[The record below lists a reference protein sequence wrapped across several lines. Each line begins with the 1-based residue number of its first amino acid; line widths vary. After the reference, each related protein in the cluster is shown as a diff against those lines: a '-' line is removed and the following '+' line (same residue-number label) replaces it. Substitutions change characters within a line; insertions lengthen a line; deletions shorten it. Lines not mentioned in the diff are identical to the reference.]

1 MITLKEIAAQ
11 SGVSIA
17 TVSNILNGKSNVS
30 EATKQRV
37 MQIVKETG
45 YRPNYMARSLRS
57 SKTNTI
63 GVIIEDITNFSSPLQ
78 IDGITAALEYRG
90 YKLILE
96 NLRYYTKYN
105 GVPNNSYVE
114 SVQSAIQEMLTIK
127 VDGIVYVAGH
137 TRNIDFLPSNLP
149 IPFVVS
155 YSGCNNPA
163 YPYVVIDDVS
173 SAFNMTEFLISKGH
187 TKIGII
193 AGSKNNEHSDQRLIG
208 WEKSMKN
215 HGLSLDPS
223 LIFFG
228 DWKRE
233 SGYNCCKKLFETS
246 KDITAIFCFNDL
258 MAAGVYDYLKENN
271 MTAGKD
277 ISVVGF
283 DNREVST
290 FLVPQLTTMEIPL
303 PQFGVCAAEALLKLI
318 DEEKL
323 EGQEVRVMCKLIERA
338 SVK

>member
-105 GVPNNSYVE
+105 GVPNHSYVE

-149 IPFVVS
+149 IPLVVS
-155 YSGCNNPA
+155 YSDCNNPA
-163 YPYVVIDDVS
+163 YPYVVIDDVT

-208 WEKSMKN
+208 WEKSMKS
-215 HGLSLDPS
+215 HGLSLEPS

-323 EGQEVRVMCKLIERA
+323 ESQEVRVMCKLIERA

>member
-323 EGQEVRVMCKLIERA
+323 ESQEVRVMCKLIERA

>member
-105 GVPNNSYVE
+105 GVPNHSYVE

-149 IPFVVS
+149 IPLVVS

-163 YPYVVIDDVS
+163 YPYVVIDDVT

>member
-105 GVPNNSYVE
+105 GVPNHSYVE

>member
-105 GVPNNSYVE
+105 GVPNHSYVE

-149 IPFVVS
+149 IPLVVS

-187 TKIGII
+187 TKICII

>member
-105 GVPNNSYVE
+105 GVPNHSYVE

-173 SAFNMTEFLISKGH
+173 SAFNMTEFLISRGH

>member
-105 GVPNNSYVE
+105 GVPNHSYVE

-149 IPFVVS
+149 IPLVVS

-323 EGQEVRVMCKLIERA
+323 ASQEVRVTCKLIERA
-338 SVK
+338 SLK

>member
-105 GVPNNSYVE
+105 GVPNHSYVE

-149 IPFVVS
+149 IPLVVS

-163 YPYVVIDDVS
+163 YPYVVIDDVT

-323 EGQEVRVMCKLIERA
+323 ESQEVRVMCKLIERA

>member
-137 TRNIDFLPSNLP
+137 TRNIDFLPSNLL
-149 IPFVVS
+149 IPLVVS
-155 YSGCNNPA
+155 YSDCNNPA
-163 YPYVVIDDVS
+163 YPYVVIDDVT

-208 WEKSMKN
+208 WDKSMKN

>member
-163 YPYVVIDDVS
+163 YPYVVIDDVT

-215 HGLSLDPS
+215 HGLSLYPS

>member
-105 GVPNNSYVE
+105 GVPNHSYVE

-323 EGQEVRVMCKLIERA
+323 ESQEVRVMCKLIERA

>member
-105 GVPNNSYVE
+105 GVPNHSYVE

-149 IPFVVS
+149 IPLVVS

-338 SVK
+338 SLK

>member
-105 GVPNNSYVE
+105 GVPNHSYVE

-163 YPYVVIDDVS
+163 YPYVVIDDVT

-223 LIFFG
+223 FIFFG

>member
-149 IPFVVS
+149 IPLVVS
-155 YSGCNNPA
+155 YSDCNNPA
-163 YPYVVIDDVS
+163 YPYVVIDDVT

-208 WEKSMKN
+208 WEKSMKS
-215 HGLSLDPS
+215 HWLSLDPS

>member
-105 GVPNNSYVE
+105 GVPNHSYVE

-149 IPFVVS
+149 IPLVVS

-163 YPYVVIDDVS
+163 YPYVVIDDV
-173 SAFNMTEFLISKGH
+173 ME
-187 TKIGII
+187 
-193 AGSKNNEHSDQRLIG
+193 
-208 WEKSMKN
+208 
-215 HGLSLDPS
+215 
-223 LIFFG
+223 
-228 DWKRE
+228 RE
-233 SGYNCCKKLFETS
+233 
-246 KDITAIFCFNDL
+246 
-258 MAAGVYDYLKENN
+258 M
-271 MTAGKD
+271 M
-277 ISVVGF
+277 
-283 DNREVST
+283 
-290 FLVPQLTTMEIPL
+290 
-303 PQFGVCAAEALLKLI
+303 
-318 DEEKL
+318 
-323 EGQEVRVMCKLIERA
+323 
-338 SVK
+338 

>member
-105 GVPNNSYVE
+105 GVPNESYVE

-149 IPFVVS
+149 IPLVVS

-163 YPYVVIDDVS
+163 YPYVVIDDVT

-193 AGSKNNEHSDQRLIG
+193 AGSKDNEHSDQRLIG
-208 WEKSMKN
+208 CEKSMKS

-233 SGYNCCKKLFETS
+233 SGYNCCKTLFETS
-246 KDITAIFCFNDL
+246 KNITAIFCFNDL

-271 MTAGKD
+271 MMAGKD
-277 ISVVGF
+277 VSVAGF

-303 PQFGVCAAEALLKLI
+303 PQFGVCAADTLLKLI

-323 EGQEVRVMCKLIERA
+323 ESQEVRVMCKLIERA